1 MSNKTNLIFEFKDLE
16 TKQKQVQKKIENIFN
31 AAGKIKPVE
40 IEIDGKTKRNNGI
53 SYKQIFCE
61 FADSQT
67 VILKVKQSGD
77 IFEVLLNKKILPIA
91 NQDNHRKAVG
101 EVINAMEKGRSA
113 FQKKLAKAKATLPPS
128 VKSTIVSKQQAMDEK
143 KAALLEAIQAVQS
156 ELDAV
161 NAEIDTYQKQ
171 LDAGK
176 NLANHIQNIMP
187 DTQEET
193 NTEAQL
199 AREENNELERHA
211 ENPSGEIGTN
221 FEDEEFINEVKNLR
235 KEIKEYENSVD
246 SLIDNAI
253 DDFDMISKIHSDLHS
268 KFTDV
273 TLTFANLDLN
283 KTKQISNL
291 PEEVKIKV
299 KNGEYK
305 QSIENANKELKKFIR
320 ENINSFKDISK
331 ICEEFGIEPMPE
343 KNTENLVENNAVNTL
358 LNNEIETLKQ
368 VRSTRIRGFLIPD
381 AIKCDNRIKESDFF
395 NLIKKGEK
403 IATLNE
409 YNVKNLNKTELEAYE
424 MLYRSCMFLINQYVE
439 NKIDVDN
446 DKYLLELCKKMQD
459 AYNSCAKN
467 KYLIEQSLGRE
478 NVKIESSVAI
488 DNKIKLIEKELYRN
502 SDEAKQNF
510 LNKFQNSQ
518 IGKDP
523 KAFIDNFK
531 TNSISIQNL
540 KEAQKHLEEKEL
552 AGDDK
557 VDSGE
562 VFPLRNSY
570 ADWKTKENAN
580 NNAFDIGEMLIKAA
594 NKNPM
599 AFYKI
604 GFDRPEEIQF
614 VAMNIQNVDNYTYKV
629 LSKELK
635 RVLKGGEFNKI
646 DTYILSRLID
656 RMNDKTALAYNLLYG
671 SNEIYGNPFP
681 NFLQEIINETNDL
694 SNEKDVLKLTEAYHN
709 YYNKDEAITNL
720 INQVLNKHPDV
731 AKKITKLLAE
741 NGISR
746 DVESEIAT
754 KNNSQNL
761 VENNTNNSRRDKD
774 IAELQKIISGEDTRT
789 NKELRPF
796 IAELTDLYKN
806 DEEIKNLMNQALN
819 TLINKAK
826 QKRDEIAK
834 NI

>member
-67 VILKVKQSGD
+67 AIFKVKQTGD

-161 NAEIDTYQKQ
+161 NAEIDTYQQQ

-211 ENPSGEIGTN
+211 EKPSGEIGAN

-235 KEIKEYENSVD
+235 KEIDEFDNGALY
-246 SLIDNAI
+246 SLINNAI
-253 DDFDMISKIHSDLHS
+253 DEFDMISKLHSSGLHS
-268 KFTDV
+268 K
-273 TLTFANLDLN
+273 LTFAYFDLN

-343 KNTENLVENNAVNTL
+343 NLVENNA
-358 LNNEIETLKQ
+358 
-368 VRSTRIRGFLIPD
+368 
-381 AIKCDNRIKESDFF
+381 
-395 NLIKKGEK
+395 
-403 IATLNE
+403 
-409 YNVKNLNKTELEAYE
+409 
-424 MLYRSCMFLINQYVE
+424 
-439 NKIDVDN
+439 
-446 DKYLLELCKKMQD
+446 
-459 AYNSCAKN
+459 
-467 KYLIEQSLGRE
+467 
-478 NVKIESSVAI
+478 
-488 DNKIKLIEKELYRN
+488 
-502 SDEAKQNF
+502 
-510 LNKFQNSQ
+510 
-518 IGKDP
+518 
-523 KAFIDNFK
+523 
-531 TNSISIQNL
+531 
-540 KEAQKHLEEKEL
+540 
-552 AGDDK
+552 
-557 VDSGE
+557 
-562 VFPLRNSY
+562 
-570 ADWKTKENAN
+570 
-580 NNAFDIGEMLIKAA
+580 
-594 NKNPM
+594 
-599 AFYKI
+599 
-604 GFDRPEEIQF
+604 
-614 VAMNIQNVDNYTYKV
+614 
-629 LSKELK
+629 
-635 RVLKGGEFNKI
+635 
-646 DTYILSRLID
+646 
-656 RMNDKTALAYNLLYG
+656 
-671 SNEIYGNPFP
+671 
-681 NFLQEIINETNDL
+681 
-694 SNEKDVLKLTEAYHN
+694 
-709 YYNKDEAITNL
+709 
-720 INQVLNKHPDV
+720 
-731 AKKITKLLAE
+731 
-741 NGISR
+741 
-746 DVESEIAT
+746 
-754 KNNSQNL
+754 
-761 VENNTNNSRRDKD
+761 NNSRRDKD

-796 IAELTDLYKN
+796 IAELTDLYEN

>member
-1 MSNKTNLIFEFKDLE
+1 MSKTNLIFEFKDLE

-67 VILKVKQSGD
+67 VIFKVKQTGD

-211 ENPSGEIGTN
+211 EKPSG
-221 FEDEEFINEVKNLR
+221 D
-235 KEIKEYENSVD
+235 
-246 SLIDNAI
+246 
-253 DDFDMISKIHSDLHS
+253 
-268 KFTDV
+268 
-273 TLTFANLDLN
+273 
-283 KTKQISNL
+283 ISN
-291 PEEVKIKV
+291 
-299 KNGEYK
+299 
-305 QSIENANKELKKFIR
+305 
-320 ENINSFKDISK
+320 
-331 ICEEFGIEPMPE
+331 
-343 KNTENLVENNAVNTL
+343 
-358 LNNEIETLKQ
+358 
-368 VRSTRIRGFLIPD
+368 
-381 AIKCDNRIKESDFF
+381 
-395 NLIKKGEK
+395 
-403 IATLNE
+403 
-409 YNVKNLNKTELEAYE
+409 
-424 MLYRSCMFLINQYVE
+424 
-439 NKIDVDN
+439 
-446 DKYLLELCKKMQD
+446 
-459 AYNSCAKN
+459 
-467 KYLIEQSLGRE
+467 
-478 NVKIESSVAI
+478 
-488 DNKIKLIEKELYRN
+488 
-502 SDEAKQNF
+502 
-510 LNKFQNSQ
+510 
-518 IGKDP
+518 
-523 KAFIDNFK
+523 
-531 TNSISIQNL
+531 
-540 KEAQKHLEEKEL
+540 
-552 AGDDK
+552 
-557 VDSGE
+557 
-562 VFPLRNSY
+562 
-570 ADWKTKENAN
+570 
-580 NNAFDIGEMLIKAA
+580 
-594 NKNPM
+594 
-599 AFYKI
+599 
-604 GFDRPEEIQF
+604 
-614 VAMNIQNVDNYTYKV
+614 
-629 LSKELK
+629 
-635 RVLKGGEFNKI
+635 
-646 DTYILSRLID
+646 
-656 RMNDKTALAYNLLYG
+656 
-671 SNEIYGNPFP
+671 
-681 NFLQEIINETNDL
+681 
-694 SNEKDVLKLTEAYHN
+694 
-709 YYNKDEAITNL
+709 
-720 INQVLNKHPDV
+720 
-731 AKKITKLLAE
+731 
-741 NGISR
+741 
-746 DVESEIAT
+746 T
-754 KNNSQNL
+754 KNNSQKL

>member
-31 AAGKIKPVE
+31 AAGKTKPVE

-211 ENPSGEIGTN
+211 ENPSGEIGAN

-235 KEIKEYENSVD
+235 KEIKEYGNSRD
-246 SLIDNAI
+246 SLIANAI
-253 DDFDMISKIHSDLHS
+253 DEFDMISKLHS
-268 KFTDV
+268 SGV
-273 TLTFANLDLN
+273 HSNLTLAYFDLN
-283 KTKQISNL
+283 ETKQISNL

-305 QSIENANKELKKFIR
+305 QSIENANKELKEFIR

-343 KNTENLVENNAVNTL
+343 NLVENHAVNNAVNTL

-381 AIKCDNRIKESDFF
+381 AVECKNRIRESNFF
-395 NLIKKGEK
+395 NLIEKGGK

-409 YNVKNLNKTELEAYE
+409 YNVKYHLNSTELEAYE
-424 MLYRSCMFLINQYVE
+424 MLYTECMFLINKYVE
-439 NKIDVDN
+439 DNIYVDN
-446 DKYLLELCKKMQD
+446 DKYLLELCKKMRD

-467 KYLIEQSLGRE
+467 KYLIKQSLGQE
-478 NVKIESSVAI
+478 NVEIERPWAI
-488 DNKIKLIEKELYRN
+488 EHKIKLIEKELYRN
-502 SDEAKQNF
+502 SDEAKQDF

-540 KEAQKHLEEKEL
+540 KENQKHLEEKEL
-552 AGDDK
+552 AGDNK
-557 VDSGE
+557 IDSGE
-562 VFPLRNSY
+562 VFPLENSY
-570 ADWKTKENAN
+570 ADLKTKENAN

-614 VAMNIQNVDNYTYKV
+614 VAMHIQNVHNDIYKL

-646 DTYILSRLID
+646 NRDILFQLID
-656 RMNDKTALAYNLLYG
+656 RMNGKTNLAYKLLYG
-671 SNEIYGNPFP
+671 SNEEYGNPFP
-681 NFLQEIINETNDL
+681 NLLQKMINETNVL
-694 SNEKDVLKLTEAYHN
+694 SNERYVFNLTEAYHN
-709 YYNKDEAITNL
+709 YYNKDEEITNL
-720 INQVLNKHPDV
+720 INRVLNKHPNV
-731 AKKITKLLAE
+731 AKKITELLAE

-796 IAELTDLYKN
+796 IAELTDLYEN